1 MTPNAAEVLK
11 AGKQLSIDEQ
21 IELIDTLSA
30 TVLPDP
36 DAHERKWTEECH
48 RRLAELMSG
57 EVQGIPLEEFLRRSK
72 ERAAATRVNKRG

>member
-11 AGKQLSIDEQ
+11 AGKQLSLDEQ

-30 TVLPDP
+30 TALPDP

-48 RRLAELMSG
+48 RRLAELVSG
-57 EVQGIPLEEFLRRSK
+57 EVQGIPLEEVLRESK
-72 ERAAATRVNKRG
+72 ELLTDPTVSTRD